1 MNSEKIVLLTG
12 TNARSSKHWTKSYG
26 DLPKIGQEYIKTVS
40 KH

>member
-1 MNSEKIVLLTG
+1 MDSEKIVVMTE

-26 DLPKIGQEYIKTVS
+26 VLPKIGQEYMKTVN